1 MSRQATSKPTPQP
14 ISSLT
19 PRLVRISEAA
29 HYLSCSYHHMEDL
42 IRSKT
47 IPSAMLGKRRVVD
60 IRDLDEYAE
69 SVIQRDAA

>member
-1 MSRQATSKPTPQP
+1 MRNSQQRPTPQP
-14 ISSLT
+14 TSSLT

-47 IPSAMLGKRRVVD
+47 IPSAMLGKRRVVS

-69 SVIQRDAA
+69 SVIERDAA